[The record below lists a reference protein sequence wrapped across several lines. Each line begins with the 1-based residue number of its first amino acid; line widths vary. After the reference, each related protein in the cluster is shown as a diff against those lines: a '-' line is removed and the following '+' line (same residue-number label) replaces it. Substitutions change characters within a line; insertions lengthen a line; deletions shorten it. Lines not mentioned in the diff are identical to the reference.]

1 MEKMLIPI
9 NYDTEQPTVS
19 ARDLHNGLEINT
31 RFNDWFSRMTEYGF
45 ESGKDFYSKMSK
57 TSETGGRPA
66 IDYQISVDM
75 AKQICMIQRNEKGRR
90 CGSRMLTRENTD
102 SALQRSKTTNR
113 AAALPETVTRGR
125 RTAAGY

>member
-57 TSETGGRPA
+57 TAPQNWRTVPCVR
-66 IDYQISVDM
+66 IV
-75 AKQICMIQRNEKGRR
+75 
-90 CGSRMLTRENTD
+90 SRKM
-102 SALQRSKTTNR
+102 RS
-113 AAALPETVTRGR
+113 
-125 RTAAGY
+125 

>member
-57 TSETGGRPA
+57 SPHPPKTHTHTSWKT
-66 IDYQISVDM
+66 
-75 AKQICMIQRNEKGRR
+75 
-90 CGSRMLTRENTD
+90 SR
-102 SALQRSKTTNR
+102 
-113 AAALPETVTRGR
+113 
-125 RTAAGY
+125 